1 MGVDRASNSATSRVR
16 RGMEAFAERDFTLY
30 WWSRIIDT
38 IGIEMLVVTVG
49 WQVYGLT
56 GEALDLGLVGLA
68 QFAPFALLFLV
79 TGLVADRFPRVRVMA
94 GCVAL
99 QAICAASLFL
109 MTQTGNTQ
117 FALILAVIILFGISR
132 SFLAPVQ
139 HAIVIMLVPG
149 EVFANAAIWTNV
161 GNKVSRIAGPAL
173 GGLLIAV
180 GKSHGEALV
189 YGVAMVLLSLAFGLI
204 VLIRPRAQAMA
215 REPVSIDSLLAGLHF
230 IWTRKVTFAVT
241 ALDLFAV
248 FLGGGATAL
257 LPIFAKDVLDAGP
270 DGFGILRAAFM
281 GGAFIG
287 GLILARLPVRGHAGL
302 ILLGTAV
309 VFGFGGL
316 IFGASTNFW
325 LSMAVLAVMGAADMV
340 SVVIRQAV
348 VQLIT
353 PDEVRGR
360 VSAAVS
366 MVIGAS
372 NDLGALE
379 AGITAHWWGAVPA
392 VIIGGG
398 ATVGVALAFGW
409 IFPALRRVDSL
420 NADRLIEQFQAPHDR
435 HGVPVAASGRRVSCA
450 RLQFPGQPCIKTTAK
465 ESRGR
470 RP

>member
-1 MGVDRASNSATSRVR
+1 
-16 RGMEAFAERDFTLY
+16 MEAFAERDFGLY

-79 TGLVADRFPRVRVMA
+79 TGMVADRFPRVRVMA
-94 GCVAL
+94 LCVAM
-99 QAICAASLFL
+99 QNVCAISLFT
-109 MTQTGNTQ
+109 MTQTGNTD
-117 FALILAVIILFGISR
+117 FGLILAVITLFGVSR
-132 SFLAPVQ
+132 SFLGPVQ
-139 HAIVIMLVPG
+139 HAIVIMLVPS

-161 GNKVSRIAGPAL
+161 GNKVSRIVGPAF
-173 GGLLIAV
+173 GGFLIAI
-180 GKSHGEALV
+180 GGSYGEALV
-189 YGVAMVLLSLAFGLI
+189 YSVATVLLFVALCLI
-204 VLIRPRAQAMA
+204 LMIRPRAQAIS
-215 REPVSIDSLLAGLHF
+215 REPVSVASVLAGLYF
-230 IWTRKVTFAVT
+230 LWSRKVTFAVT

-281 GGAFIG
+281 GGAFLG
-287 GLILARLPVRGHAGL
+287 GLILARLPVKGQAGL
-302 ILLGTAV
+302 ILLGTAA
-309 VFGFGGL
+309 VFGLGGF
-316 IFGASTNFW
+316 IFGMSTNFW
-325 LSMAVLAVMGAADMV
+325 LSMSMLAVMGAADMV

-409 IFPALRRVDSL
+409 MFPALRRIDSL

-435 HGVPVAASGRRVSCA
+435 HGVPTAETHRRH
-450 RLQFPGQPCIKTTAK
+450 
-465 ESRGR
+465 
-470 RP
+470 

>member
-1 MGVDRASNSATSRVR
+1 MTVDHAVGPARVPKRAR
-16 RGMEAFAERDFTLY
+16 RGMEAFAERDFGLY

-99 QAICAASLFL
+99 QAVCATSLFL
-109 MTQTGNTQ
+109 MTHTGNTQ
-117 FALILAVIILFGISR
+117 FGLILAVIILFGISR

-139 HAIVIMLVPG
+139 HAIVIMLVPSA
-149 EVFANAAIWTNV
+149 VFANAAIWTNV
-161 GNKVSRIAGPAL
+161 GNKVSRIVGPAL

-180 GKSHGEALV
+180 GGSNGEALV
-189 YGVAMVLLSLAFGLI
+189 YGVAMVLLFLAFCLI
-204 VLIRPRAQAMA
+204 VLIRPRAQAIA
-215 REPVSIDSLLAGLHF
+215 KEPVSIGSLLAGLHF

-302 ILLGTAV
+302 ILLGTAG

-325 LSMAVLAVMGAADMV
+325 LSMTVLAVMGAADMV

-379 AGITAHWWGAVPA
+379 AGFTAHWWGAVPA

-398 ATVGVALAFGW
+398 ATVGVALVFGW
-409 IFPALRRVDSL
+409 LFPALRRVDSL

-435 HGVPVAASGRRVSCA
+435 HGAPVTASNLRR
-450 RLQFPGQPCIKTTAK
+450 
-465 ESRGR
+465 
-470 RP
+470 